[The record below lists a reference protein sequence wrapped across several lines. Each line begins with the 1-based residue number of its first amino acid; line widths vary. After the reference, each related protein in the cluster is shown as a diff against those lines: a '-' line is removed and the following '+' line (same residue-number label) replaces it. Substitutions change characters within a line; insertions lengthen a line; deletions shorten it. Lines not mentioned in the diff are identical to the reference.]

1 MALPPALLSTKVASN
16 RSFSNH
22 GSTKKGRMATC
33 DRRRFV
39 LSEQRVENGLREPEY
54 RWFAS
59 IGSPTGKRSGPT
71 NRLDIPMGNGPSAVL
86 LEMVVAA
93 KNTMAV
99 ELC

>member
-59 IGSPTGKRSGPT
+59 T